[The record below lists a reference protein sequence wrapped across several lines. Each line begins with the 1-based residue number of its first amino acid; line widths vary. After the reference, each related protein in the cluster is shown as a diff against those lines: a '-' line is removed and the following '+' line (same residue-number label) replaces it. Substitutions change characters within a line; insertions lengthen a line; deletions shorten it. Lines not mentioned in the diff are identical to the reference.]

1 MRNINNHKRL
11 TVMIIIMVVQS
22 KNNRLLFEQH
32 GDSWVMAIVKD
43 QLEQEFQFSGRD
55 FDQQNAGS

>member
-1 MRNINNHKRL
+1 
-11 TVMIIIMVVQS
+11 MIIIMVVQS